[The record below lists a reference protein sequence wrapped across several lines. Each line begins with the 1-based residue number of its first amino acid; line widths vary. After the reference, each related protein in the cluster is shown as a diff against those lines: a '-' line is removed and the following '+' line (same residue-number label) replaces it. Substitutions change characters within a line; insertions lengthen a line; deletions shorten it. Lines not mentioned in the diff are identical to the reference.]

1 MEKLLSCQTDRH
13 ERSVTLVCA
22 VIIFFQISIGTGQ
35 AFNLSA
41 MWHREKMRKIPTIL
55 SDIRRHRPLPVYS
68 TVTLFARFLGWST
81 SVPLKLAMW

>member
-1 MEKLLSCQTDRH
+1 
-13 ERSVTLVCA
+13 
-22 VIIFFQISIGTGQ
+22 
-35 AFNLSA
+35 